1 MDEKENKNETK
12 SETSLLIKKLDG
24 TEMSME
30 ESNRFLMVREE
41 WKTRYMMLPADL
53 PPQETFKLTMFLSS
67 LVAKGKQLYLHFD
80 INGTIKWFDSIN
92 QIKNPDF
99 NIDHEIN
106 EVLCKNIIG
115 TYDPKKFLVF
125 DFYIDQPFLR
135 RGLENEMSLY
145 DFFIATKQNAKEICR
160 NLFGRSE
167 ESQTPLYLLD
177 VIIDQIQHIPEF
189 LAEQIGLF
197 VSFHL
202 VQAVLKNFPVY
213 TIFHTFGID
222 GPKILEELWSAG
234 LIDRMEDVAHI
245 KVTISMDSSTK
256 ETCFVYT
263 HVESGK
269 EIQPDGLTEF
279 YTQFKYVIQIEN
291 YEHWKNHQ
299 KSKKEGKQIF
309 ASGYGDYHFLFDDL
323 PNAMHMIKKDKSDN
337 IIFFQT
343 ETIQAMMNS
352 SYYLNLIVDYGMAFL
367 LREEIVDKSL

>member
-1 MDEKENKNETK
+1 
-12 SETSLLIKKLDG
+12 
-24 TEMSME
+24 
-30 ESNRFLMVREE
+30 
-41 WKTRYMMLPADL
+41 
-53 PPQETFKLTMFLSS
+53 
-67 LVAKGKQLYLHFD
+67 
-80 INGTIKWFDSIN
+80 
-92 QIKNPDF
+92 
-99 NIDHEIN
+99 
-106 EVLCKNIIG
+106 
-115 TYDPKKFLVF
+115 
-125 DFYIDQPFLR
+125 
-135 RGLENEMSLY
+135 MSLY
-145 DFFIATKQNAKEICR
+145 DFFIATKQDVKEICR
-160 NLFGRSE
+160 NLFDRTE
-167 ESQTPLYLLD
+167 FLKTPLYLLD
-177 VIIDQIQHIPEF
+177 VIIDQIKHLREF
-189 LAEQIGLF
+189 FKEQIGLF

-202 VQAVLKNFPVY
+202 VQAVLKNFPMY

-222 GPKILEELWSAG
+222 GPKIIEELWQVG
-234 LIDRMEDVAHI
+234 LIDSMEDVAHV
-245 KVTISMDSSTK
+245 KVTTSIDSSTK